1 MHTNFSRHA
10 YERVLERLTMELD
23 EVADLLDWDLAVK
36 IGDEKG
42 TRRIHR
48 LFYSHDDHQCFIAI
62 QDGKTKTVVTILPVD
77 YYETLVAKI
86 PQPSLVEAERLVSC
100 PPEAKPKK
108 VVTAPAD
115 VSGKPKVPRSF
126 KIQVTFVNLHRGS
139 RTVNLGSWPAESHG
153 GSIARLLQDTQFFEA
168 MRNRVN
174 EEIQP
179 DEYAARLLI
188 RLGKRGEE
196 VWVNIE
202 DEGSEPIR
210 LPAEASNL

>member
-48 LFYSHDDHQCFIAI
+48 LFYSQDDHQCFIAI
-62 QDGKTKTVVTILPVD
+62 QDEKTKTVVTILPVD

-86 PQPSLVEAERLVSC
+86 PQPSLQEAERLVSC

-108 VVTAPAD
+108 VATAPAD
-115 VSGKPKVPRSF
+115 VPDKPKVPRSF
-126 KIQVTFVNLHRGS
+126 KINGTFMNPQRGP
-139 RTVNLGSWPAESHG
+139 RTVNLGSWPAENHG
-153 GSIARLLQDTQFFEA
+153 GSIARLLQDAQFFA
-168 MRNRVN
+168 AVRNN
-174 EEIQP
+174 LNGKIMPEEYLVGLI
-179 DEYAARLLI
+179 I